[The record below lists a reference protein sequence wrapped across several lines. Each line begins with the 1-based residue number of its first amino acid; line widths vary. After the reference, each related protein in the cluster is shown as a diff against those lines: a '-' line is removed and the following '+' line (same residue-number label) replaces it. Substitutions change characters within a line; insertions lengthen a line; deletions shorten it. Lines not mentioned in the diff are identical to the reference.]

1 MQDGLQIT
9 KSVEGKVTILRL
21 AGALDAAGEER
32 VLAFA
37 RDAYDAGARFLLFDL
52 ADVSILTSAGM
63 RALHKV
69 FKMFT
74 PREDMYK
81 VSHVKMCRAPQALY
95 QALGVTGFLQNI
107 PLMNLYRRR
116 WILFRNNADLHA

>member
-37 RDAYDAGARFLLFDL
+37 RDVYDAGARFLLFDL

-74 PREDMYK
+74 PREEMYK
-81 VSHVKMCRAPQALY
+81 VHHVKICCAPQALY
-95 QALGVTGFLQNI
+95 QALGVTGFLLNI
-107 PLMNLYRRR
+107 PAYESLQEALDS
-116 WILFRNNADLHA
+116 FS